1 MSVVSFVR
9 SVIAYVELLRPINGL
24 IAFISVFL
32 GAVFAN
38 GSFTSNTLIVA
49 ISAFLVLSAGN
60 AINDFC
66 DYQIDGINKPMRPI
80 PSQRIQRQ
88 HALIFSL
95 ILLLIGLLLG
105 FFTGSIQAIV
115 IVTIVSITLFLYAV
129 WLKKTPLIGNV
140 VVGALTGVTFI
151 AGGVTVRS
159 MKGTIVP
166 AAFAFLFTTARE
178 IIKDIE
184 DIEGDVALGA
194 GTIAVRWGKQVAA
207 LVASVFML
215 ALIFF
220 SLVPYLLGLFSWI
233 YLVMVTVGVDFV
245 LIFLLVQLWR
255 DTSKENC
262 AKIQQWMKLDIFVGL
277 FTIYLGS
284 FV

>member
-1 MSVVSFVR
+1 VSFVR

-38 GSFTSNTLIVA
+38 GSFTFNTLIVA

-233 YLVMVTVGVDFV
+233 YLVMVAVGVDFV

>member
-1 MSVVSFVR
+1 MSFVR

-38 GSFTSNTLIVA
+38 GSFTSSTLIVA

-105 FFTGSIQAIV
+105 FFTDSIQAIV

-159 MKGTIVP
+159 MKGAIVP

>member
-1 MSVVSFVR
+1 MSFVR

-140 VVGALTGVTFI
+140 AVGALTGVTFI

>member
-1 MSVVSFVR
+1 VSFVR

-233 YLVMVTVGVDFV
+233 YLVMVAVGVDFV

>member
-1 MSVVSFVR
+1 MSFVL

>member
-1 MSVVSFVR
+1 VSFVR

>member
-1 MSVVSFVR
+1 VSFVR

-38 GSFTSNTLIVA
+38 GSFTSSTLIVA

-88 HALIFSL
+88 HALMFSL

-105 FFTGSIQAIV
+105 FFTDSIQAIV

-159 MKGTIVP
+159 MKGAIVP

>member
-1 MSVVSFVR
+1 MVSFVR

-105 FFTGSIQAIV
+105 FFTDSIQAIV

>member
-1 MSVVSFVR
+1 
-9 SVIAYVELLRPINGL
+9 LLRPINGL

>member
-1 MSVVSFVR
+1 MSFVL

-184 DIEGDVALGA
+184 DIEGDVALGV

>member
-1 MSVVSFVR
+1 MSFVR

-233 YLVMVTVGVDFV
+233 YLVMVAVGVDFV

>member
-1 MSVVSFVR
+1 MSFVR

-38 GSFTSNTLIVA
+38 GSFTSSTLIVA

-88 HALIFSL
+88 HALMFSL

-105 FFTGSIQAIV
+105 FFTDSIQAIV

-159 MKGTIVP
+159 MKGAIVP

>member
-1 MSVVSFVR
+1 VSFVR

-207 LVASVFML
+207 LVASMFML

>member
-1 MSVVSFVR
+1 MVSFVR